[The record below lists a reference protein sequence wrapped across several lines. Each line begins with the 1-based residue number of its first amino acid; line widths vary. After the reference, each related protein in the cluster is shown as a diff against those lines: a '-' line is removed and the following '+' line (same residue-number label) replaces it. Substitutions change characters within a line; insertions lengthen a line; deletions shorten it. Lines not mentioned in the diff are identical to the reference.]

1 MIHAYEVKDYQLH
14 IEEFLQMGKGKHSWK
29 LAVAYC
35 GFDIETTN
43 MIDRENNVKEA
54 YMYHWQFSFTDIV
67 IYGRKW
73 KEFKYLINKI
83 EKVNGFRNN
92 VKLVVWVSNL
102 SFEFQFIRKWLH
114 VTRLFAKEE
123 RQPLL
128 VEHNGWLQFRE
139 ALSIS
144 GGNLEQ
150 LAKDYCT
157 TQKLVGDLDY
167 SIKRNSCTLLTD
179 KEKAYCE
186 NDVVILKEFSEYI
199 FDKYIIPN
207 RKIPTTKTGILRDEV
222 KANIKDLKKVNDIMM
237 QLFPSEKEYRIC
249 MNWLFR
255 GGYVHSNVLH
265 TGMMLYDVYSYDIT
279 SSYPAVMLH
288 NDNYPVSRFAMKE
301 INCESELQEL
311 CGKYSVYF
319 IAEFENIK
327 NKTLHSIESRNKII
341 DYSKDAVFDNGRLVK
356 ASYIKVMLTD
366 IDYKIYNMF
375 YQWEEINITF
385 CKYAKRG
392 KLPNYLLLTL
402 SDEYTKKAT
411 LKKQG
416 KQETTEYMISKQK
429 VNSFFGMCVTRFH
442 FDNIAYENDEWT
454 TTNDFDYLKEVSKQ
468 FLSPFWGIWVTAN
481 ARYNLLTNLHE
492 IGEDVVYCD
501 TDSIKFLN
509 HEKHMNVF
517 EKWNAKME
525 EINRKMCE
533 ERHLDFEIFKDLGCF
548 DLDGKYEQMK
558 TLGSKRYLVKENGK
572 YKATIAGL
580 PKKVIPTL
588 AEKGINPFDIFQN
601 EMEINFSQSR
611 KLTTCYN
618 DNDTSCMVDGE
629 LMTEKSSVAL
639 YEIPFKLNITNE
651 YKNYIN
657 YIMKYYDRKRV

>member
-1 MIHAYEVKDYQLH
+1 MVHADEVKGDQLH
-14 IEEFLQMGKGKHSWK
+14 VGEFIQMGKGKHAWK
-29 LAVAYC
+29 LAKAYC

-54 YMYHWQFSFTDIV
+54 YMYHWQFSFNDIV

-83 EKVNGFRNN
+83 EKVNGFRDN
-92 VKLVVWVSNL
+92 VKMIVWVANL
-102 SFEFQFIRKWLH
+102 SFEFQYIRKWLH

-144 GGNLEQ
+144 GGNLEH

-186 NDVVILKEFSEYI
+186 NDVIILKEFSEYI
-199 FDKYIIPN
+199 FDKYIIPS
-207 RKIPTTKTGILRDEV
+207 RKIPMTKTGILRDEV
-222 KANIKDLKKVNDIMM
+222 KENIKDLKKVNDIMM
-237 QLFPSEKEYRIC
+237 QLFPNEKEYRIC

-265 TGMMLYDVYSYDIT
+265 TGIMLYYVYSYDIT

-288 NDNYPVSRFAMKE
+288 NDNYPVSKFAKKE
-301 INCESELQEL
+301 IESESELREL
-311 CGKYSVYF
+311 CGKYAVYF
-319 IAEFENIK
+319 IAEFTNIK

-356 ASYIKVMLTD
+356 ASYIKVMMTD

-375 YQWEEINITF
+375 YQWDEINITF

-392 KLPNYLLLTL
+392 KLPNYLLITL
-402 SDEYTKKAT
+402 SEEYTKKAT

-442 FDNIAYENDEWT
+442 FDNISYENDEWA

-501 TDSIKFLN
+501 TDSLKFLN

-517 EKWNAKME
+517 EKWNAKMV

-533 ERHLDFEIFKDLGCF
+533 ERHLDFEIFQDLGCF

-580 PKKVIPTL
+580 PKKVIPSL
-588 AEKGINPFDIFQN
+588 AEKGINPFDLFEN
-601 EMEINFSQSR
+601 EMEIDIADSH

-618 DNDTSCMVDGE
+618 DNETSCMIDGE
-629 LMTEKSSVAL
+629 LMSEKSSVAL
-639 YEIPFKLNITNE
+639 YEIPFKLSITNE

-657 YIMKYYDRKRV
+657 YIMKYYERKRV

>member
-14 IEEFLQMGKGKHSWK
+14 IGEFIQMGKGKHAWK
-29 LAVAYC
+29 LAKAYC

-54 YMYHWQFSFTDIV
+54 YMYHWQFSFNDIV

-73 KEFKYLINKI
+73 KEFKYIINKI
-83 EKVNGFRNN
+83 EKVNGFRDN
-92 VKLVVWVSNL
+92 VKMIVWVANL

-150 LAKDYCT
+150 LAKDYCK

-167 SIKRNSCTLLTD
+167 SIKRNSCTLLTE

-207 RKIPTTKTGILRDEV
+207 RKIPMTKTGLLRDEV
-222 KANIKDLKKVNDIMM
+222 KTNIKDLKKVNDIMM
-237 QLFPSEKEYRIC
+237 QLFPTEKEYRIC

-288 NDNYPVSRFAMKE
+288 NDNYPVSRFAKKE
-301 INCESELQEL
+301 INSESELQEL
-311 CGKYSVYF
+311 CGKYAVYF

-366 IDYKIYNMF
+366 VDYKIYNLY
-375 YQWEEINITF
+375 YQWEEINVTF

-392 KLPNYLLLTL
+392 KLPNYLLITL

-416 KQETTEYMISKQK
+416 KQDTTEYMISKQK

-454 TTNDFDYLKEVSKQ
+454 TTNDFDYLNEVSKQ

-481 ARYNLLTNLHE
+481 ARYSILTNLHK

-501 TDSIKFLN
+501 TDSLKYLN
-509 HEKHMNVF
+509 HEKHIKVF

-533 ERHLDFEIFKDLGCF
+533 ERHLDFEIFQDLGCF
-548 DLDGKYEQMK
+548 DLDGKYDQMK

-580 PKKVIPTL
+580 PKKVIPSL
-588 AEKGINPFDIFQN
+588 AKKGINPFDLFEN
-601 EMEINFSQSR
+601 EMEIDIADSH

-618 DNDTSCMVDGE
+618 DNETSCMVDGE

-639 YEIPFKLNITNE
+639 YEIPFKLSITNE

-657 YIMKYYDRKRV
+657 YIMQYYDRKRV

>member
-1 MIHAYEVKDYQLH
+1 MIHAYEVTDSQIH
-14 IEEFLQMGKGKHSWK
+14 ISNFIQMGKGKHAWK

-54 YMYHWQFSFTDIV
+54 YMYHWQFSFNDIV

-73 KEFKYLINKI
+73 KEFVYLINKI

-92 VKLVVWVSNL
+92 VKLIVWVANL
-102 SFEFQFIRKWLH
+102 SFEFQYMRKWLH
-114 VTRLFAKEE
+114 ITRLFAKEK

-150 LAKDYCT
+150 LAKDYCK

-167 SIKRNSCTLLTD
+167 SINRNSCTLLTE
-179 KEKAYCE
+179 KEKSYCE

-207 RKIPTTKTGILRDEV
+207 RKIPMTKTGLLRDEV
-222 KANIKDLKKVNDIMM
+222 KTNIKDLKKVNDIMM
-237 QLFPSEKEYRIC
+237 QLFPTEKEYRIC
-249 MNWLFR
+249 MNWIFR

-265 TGMMLYDVYSYDIT
+265 TGIILYDVYSYDIT

-288 NDNYPVSRFAMKE
+288 NDNYPVSKFAKKD
-301 INCESELQEL
+301 IHCESELREL
-311 CGKYSVYF
+311 CNKYAVYF

-327 NKTLHSIESRNKII
+327 NTTLHSIESRNKII
-341 DYSKDAVFDNGRLVK
+341 DFSKDAVFDNGRLVK

-375 YQWEEINITF
+375 YQWDEINITF

-392 KLPNYLLLTL
+392 KLPNYLLITL

-411 LKKQG
+411 LKKKG

-442 FDNIAYENDEWT
+442 FDNIVYENDEWT

-468 FLSPFWGIWVTAN
+468 FLSPFWGIWITAN
-481 ARYNLLTNLHE
+481 ARYNLLSNLYK
-492 IGEDVVYCD
+492 IGEDSVYCD

-509 HEKHMNVF
+509 ADKHMQVF
-517 EKWNAKME
+517 DEWNKNMIA
-525 EINRKMCE
+525 INKAMCA
-533 ERHLDFEIFKDLGCF
+533 ERNLDFDIFSDLGCF
-548 DLDGKYEQMK
+548 DLDGQYEKMK
-558 TLGSKRYLVKENGK
+558 TLGSKRYLVKENEK

-580 PKKVIPTL
+580 PKKVIPSL
-588 AEKGINPFDIFQN
+588 AEKGINPFELFEN
-601 EMEINFSQSR
+601 EMEIDISESH

-618 DNDTSCMVDGE
+618 DNETSCVVDGE

-639 YEIPFKLNITNE
+639 YEIPFKLSITNE
-651 YKNYIN
+651 YRNYIN
-657 YIMKYYDRKRV
+657 YIMQYYDRKKV

>member
-1 MIHAYEVKDYQLH
+1 MIHAYEVKDEQLH
-14 IEEFLQMGKGKHSWK
+14 IGEFLQMGKGKYAWK
-29 LAVAYC
+29 LAKAYC

-54 YMYHWQFSFTDIV
+54 YMYHWQFSFNDIV

-73 KEFKYLINKI
+73 KEFIYLINKI
-83 EKVNGFRNN
+83 EKVNGIRSN
-92 VKLVVWVSNL
+92 VKFVVWVANL
-102 SFEFQFIRKWLH
+102 SFEFQFMRKWLH

-167 SIKRNSCTLLTD
+167 SIKRNSCTLLTE

-207 RKIPTTKTGILRDEV
+207 RKIPMTKTGLLRDEV
-222 KANIKDLKKVNDIMM
+222 KTNIKDLKKVNDIMM
-237 QLFPSEKEYRIC
+237 QLFPTEKEYRIC

-265 TGMMLYDVYSYDIT
+265 TGIILENAWSHDIT

-288 NDNYPVSRFAMKE
+288 NDNYPVSKFAKKE
-301 INCESELQEL
+301 IHSESELQGL
-311 CGKYSVYF
+311 CNNYAVYF

-341 DYSKDAVFDNGRLVK
+341 DFSKDAVFDNGRLVK

-375 YQWEEINITF
+375 YQWDEINITF

-392 KLPNYLLLTL
+392 KLPNYLLITL
-402 SDEYTKKAT
+402 SEEYTKKST

-416 KQETTEYMISKQK
+416 KQETTDYMISKQK

-442 FDNIAYENDEWT
+442 FDNISYENDEWT
-454 TTNDFDYLKEVSKQ
+454 TTNDFDYMKEVSKQ
-468 FLSPFWGIWVTAN
+468 FLSPFWGIWITAN

-492 IGEDVVYCD
+492 IGDDVVYCD
-501 TDSIKFLN
+501 TDSLKYLN
-509 HEKHMNVF
+509 HEKHINVF
-517 EKWNAKME
+517 EKWNAKMK

-601 EMEINFSQSR
+601 EMEIDFSQSR

-629 LMTEKSSVAL
+629 IMTEKSSVAL
-639 YEIPFKLNITNE
+639 YEIPFKLSITNE

>member
-14 IEEFLQMGKGKHSWK
+14 IGEFLQMGKGKHAWK
-29 LAVAYC
+29 LAKAYC

-54 YMYHWQFSFTDIV
+54 YMYHWQFSFNDIV

-83 EKVNGFRNN
+83 EKVNGFRDN
-92 VKLVVWVSNL
+92 VKMVVWVANL

-167 SIKRNSCTLLTD
+167 SIKRNSCTLLTE

-207 RKIPTTKTGILRDEV
+207 RKIPMTKTGLLRDEV

-237 QLFPSEKEYRIC
+237 QLFPTEKEYRIC

-288 NDNYPVSRFAMKE
+288 NNNYPVSRFAKKE

-311 CGKYSVYF
+311 CEKYAVYF
-319 IAEFENIK
+319 IAEFTSIK
-327 NKTLHSIESRNKII
+327 NTTLHSIESRNKII

-366 IDYKIYNMF
+366 IDYKIYSML
-375 YQWEEINITF
+375 YQWDEINITF

-442 FDNIAYENDEWT
+442 FDNISYENDEWT
-454 TTNDFDYLKEVSKQ
+454 TSNDFDYLKEVSKQ

-481 ARYNLLTNLHE
+481 ARYNLLSNLYK
-492 IGEDVVYCD
+492 IGDDSVYCD
-501 TDSIKFLN
+501 TDSIKFIN
-509 HEKHMNVF
+509 VSKHIHVF
-517 EKWNAKME
+517 NDWNENMIAVNKA
-525 EINRKMCE
+525 MCI
-533 ERHLDFEIFKDLGCF
+533 ERNLDFDIFSDLGCF

-580 PKKVIPTL
+580 PKKVIPSL
-588 AEKGINPFDIFQN
+588 AKKGINPFDLFEN
-601 EMEINFSQSR
+601 EMEIDLADSH

-618 DNDTSCMVDGE
+618 DNETSCVVDGE

-639 YEIPFKLNITNE
+639 YEIPFKLSITNE

-657 YIMKYYDRKRV
+657 YIMKYYERKRV

>member
-14 IEEFLQMGKGKHSWK
+14 IWEFLQMGKGKHAWK
-29 LAVAYC
+29 LAKAYC

-54 YMYHWQFSFTDIV
+54 YMYHWQFSFNDIV

-73 KEFKYLINKI
+73 KEFIYIINKI

-92 VKLVVWVSNL
+92 VKLIVWVANL
-102 SFEFQFIRKWLH
+102 SFEFQFIRKRLH

-167 SIKRNSCTLLTD
+167 SIKRNSCTLLTE

-199 FDKYIIPN
+199 FDRYIIPN
-207 RKIPTTKTGILRDEV
+207 RKIPMTKTGLLRDEV

-237 QLFPSEKEYRIC
+237 QLFPNEKEYRIC

-288 NDNYPVSRFAMKE
+288 NDNYPVSRFAKKE
-301 INCESELQEL
+301 INFESELKEL
-311 CGKYSVYF
+311 CGKYAVYF

-327 NKTLHSIESRNKII
+327 NKALHSIESRNKII
-341 DYSKDAVFDNGRLVK
+341 EYSKDAVFDNGRLVK

-366 IDYKIYNMF
+366 IDYAIYKMF
-375 YQWEEINITF
+375 YEWESIEVTF

-402 SDEYTKKAT
+402 TEEYSKKAT

-416 KQETTEYMISKQK
+416 KQETTDYMISKQK

-442 FDNIAYENDEWT
+442 FDNISYENDEWT

-468 FLSPFWGIWVTAN
+468 FLFPFWGIWITAN
-481 ARYNLLTNLHE
+481 ARYNLLSNLYK
-492 IGEDVVYCD
+492 IGDDAVYCD
-501 TDSIKFLN
+501 TDSLKYLN

-601 EMEINFSQSR
+601 EMEIDFSQSR

-618 DNDTSCMVDGE
+618 DNETSCMVNGE
-629 LMTEKSSVAL
+629 LMKEKSSVAL

-657 YIMKYYDRKRV
+657 YIMQYYERKRV

>member
-14 IEEFLQMGKGKHSWK
+14 IGEFLQMGKGKHAWK
-29 LAVAYC
+29 LAKAYC

-54 YMYHWQFSFTDIV
+54 YMYHWQFSFNDIV

-73 KEFKYLINKI
+73 KEFVYLINKI

-92 VKLVVWVSNL
+92 VKLIVWVANL
-102 SFEFQFIRKWLH
+102 SFEFQFMRKWLH

-150 LAKDYCT
+150 LAKDYCK

-167 SIKRNSCTLLTD
+167 SIKRNSCTLLTE
-179 KEKAYCE
+179 KEKSYCE

-207 RKIPTTKTGILRDEV
+207 RKIPMTKTGILRDEV

-237 QLFPSEKEYRIC
+237 QLFPTEKEYRIC

-255 GGYVHSNVLH
+255 GGYVHSNALH
-265 TGMMLYDVYSYDIT
+265 TGIILYDVYSYDIT

-288 NDNYPVSRFAMKE
+288 NDNYPVSRFAKKE
-301 INCESELQEL
+301 INSENELQEL
-311 CGKYSVYF
+311 CEKYAVYF

-327 NKTLHSIESRNKII
+327 NKTLHSIESRNKIVE
-341 DYSKDAVFDNGRLVK
+341 YSKDAVFDNGRLVK

-366 IDYKIYNMF
+366 IDYAIYKMF
-375 YQWEEINITF
+375 YEWESIEVTF

-392 KLPNYLLLTL
+392 KLPNYLLITL

-429 VNSFFGMCVTRFH
+429 VNSFFGMSVTRFH

-481 ARYNLLTNLHE
+481 ARFNLLSNLHK
-492 IGEDVVYCD
+492 IGEDAVYCD

-509 HEKHMNVF
+509 ADKHMQVF
-517 EKWNAKME
+517 DDWNKNMIA
-525 EINRKMCE
+525 INKAMCA
-533 ERHLDFEIFKDLGCF
+533 ERNLDFGIFSDLGCF

-580 PKKVIPTL
+580 PKKVIPSL
-588 AEKGINPFDIFQN
+588 AEKGINPFDLFEN
-601 EMEINFSQSR
+601 EMEIDISESH

-618 DNDTSCMVDGE
+618 DNETSCRVDGE

-639 YEIPFKLNITNE
+639 YEIPFKLSITNE
-651 YKNYIN
+651 YRNYIN
-657 YIMKYYDRKRV
+657 YIMQYYDRKKV

>member
-14 IEEFLQMGKGKHSWK
+14 IGEFLQMGKGKHAWK
-29 LAVAYC
+29 LAKAYC

-54 YMYHWQFSFTDIV
+54 YMYHWQFSFNDIV

-83 EKVNGFRNN
+83 EKVNRFRDNF
-92 VKLVVWVSNL
+92 KMVVWVANL
-102 SFEFQFIRKWLH
+102 SFEFQFMRKWLH

-167 SIKRNSCTLLTD
+167 SIKRNSCTLLTE

-207 RKIPTTKTGILRDEV
+207 RKIPMTKTGILRDEV
-222 KANIKDLKKVNDIMM
+222 KANIKDIKKVNDIMM
-237 QLFPSEKEYRIC
+237 QLFPNEKEYRIC

-265 TGMMLYDVYSYDIT
+265 TGMLLYDVYSYDIT

-288 NDNYPVSRFAMKE
+288 NNNYPVSKFAKKE
-301 INCESELQEL
+301 IHSESELQEL
-311 CGKYSVYF
+311 GGKYAVYF
-319 IAEFENIK
+319 IAEFTNIK

-366 IDYKIYNMF
+366 VDYKIYNLY
-375 YQWEEINITF
+375 YQWEEINVTF

-392 KLPNYLLLTL
+392 KLPNYLLITL

-468 FLSPFWGIWVTAN
+468 FLSSFWGIWVTAN
-481 ARYNLLTNLHE
+481 ARHNLLSNLYK
-492 IGEDVVYCD
+492 IGEDAVYCD

-509 HEKHMNVF
+509 ADKHMQVF
-517 EKWNAKME
+517 DDWNKNMIEVNKA
-525 EINRKMCE
+525 MCI
-533 ERHLDFEIFKDLGCF
+533 ERNLDFDIFSDLGCF
-548 DLDGKYEQMK
+548 DLDGHYEQMK

-580 PKKVIPTL
+580 PKKVIPSL
-588 AEKGINPFDIFQN
+588 AEKGINPFDLFEN
-601 EMEINFSQSR
+601 EMEIDIANSN

-618 DNDTSCMVDGE
+618 DNETSCMVDGE
-629 LMTEKSSVAL
+629 LMSEKSSVAL
-639 YEIPFKLNITNE
+639 YEIPFKLSITNE

>member
-1 MIHAYEVKDYQLH
+1 MIHAYDVTDSQLH
-14 IEEFLQMGKGKHSWK
+14 IANFMQMGKGKHAWK
-29 LAVAYC
+29 LAIAYC

-54 YMYHWQFSFTDIV
+54 YMYHWQFSFNDIV

-83 EKVNGFRNN
+83 EKVNGFRDN
-92 VKLVVWVSNL
+92 VKMIVWVANL

-114 VTRLFAKEE
+114 VTRIFAKEE

-167 SIKRNSCTLLTD
+167 SIKRNSCTFLTD

-199 FDKYIIPN
+199 FDKYIISN
-207 RKIPTTKTGILRDEV
+207 RKIPMTKTGILRDEV

-237 QLFPSEKEYRIC
+237 QLFPNEKEYRIC

-265 TGMMLYDVYSYDIT
+265 TGILLDDVYSYDIT

-288 NDNYPVSRFAMKE
+288 NENYPVSRFAKKE
-301 INCESELQEL
+301 INSESELQEL
-311 CGKYSVYF
+311 CGKYAAYF
-319 IAEFENIK
+319 IAEFTKIK

-375 YQWEEINITF
+375 YQWDEINITF

-392 KLPNYLLLTL
+392 KLPNYLLQTL
-402 SDEYTKKAT
+402 SEEYTKKAT

-416 KQETTEYMISKQK
+416 KQDTTEYMISKQK

-481 ARYNLLTNLHE
+481 ARFNLLSNLYK
-492 IGEDVVYCD
+492 IGEDAVYCD

-509 HEKHMNVF
+509 AEKHMQVF
-517 EKWNAKME
+517 DEWNKNMIA
-525 EINRKMCE
+525 INKAMCI
-533 ERHLDFEIFKDLGCF
+533 ERNLDFDIFSDLGCF
-548 DLDGKYEQMK
+548 DLDGHYEQMK

-580 PKKVIPTL
+580 PKKVIPSL
-588 AEKGINPFDIFQN
+588 AEKGINPFDLFEN
-601 EMEINFSQSR
+601 EMEIDIANSN

-618 DNDTSCMVDGE
+618 DNETSCVVDSE

-639 YEIPFKLNITNE
+639 YEIPFKLSITNE

>member
-1 MIHAYEVKDYQLH
+1 MIHAYDVTGSQLH
-14 IEEFLQMGKGKHSWK
+14 ITNFIQMGKGKYSWK
-29 LAVAYC
+29 LAKAYC

-54 YMYHWQFSFTDIV
+54 YMYHWQFAFNDIV

-73 KEFKYLINKI
+73 KEFIYLINKI
-83 EKVNGFRNN
+83 EKVNRLRDN
-92 VKLVVWVSNL
+92 VKVIVWVANL
-102 SFEFQFIRKWLH
+102 SFEFQFMRKWLH

-128 VEHNGWLQFRE
+128 VEHNEWLQFRE

-150 LAKDYCT
+150 LAKDYCA

-167 SIKRNSCTLLTD
+167 SIKRNSCTLLTE

-207 RKIPTTKTGILRDEV
+207 RKIPMTKTGLLRDEV

-237 QLFPSEKEYRIC
+237 QLFPNEKEYRRC

-265 TGMMLYDVYSYDIT
+265 TGIMLYDVYSYDIT

-288 NDNYPVSRFAMKE
+288 NDNYPVSRFAKKE

-311 CGKYSVYF
+311 CGKYAVYF

-327 NKTLHSIESRNKII
+327 NKTLHSIESRNKIVE
-341 DYSKDAVFDNGRLVK
+341 YSKDAVFDNGRLVK

-366 IDYKIYNMF
+366 IDYAIYKMF
-375 YQWEEINITF
+375 YEWESIEVTF

-392 KLPNYLLLTL
+392 KLPNYLLITL

-429 VNSFFGMCVTRFH
+429 VNSFFGMSVTRFH

-481 ARYNLLTNLHE
+481 ARFNLLSNLYK
-492 IGEDVVYCD
+492 IGEDAVYCD

-509 HEKHMNVF
+509 ADKHMQVF
-517 EKWNAKME
+517 EDWNKNMIA
-525 EINRKMCE
+525 INKVMCA
-533 ERHLDFEIFKDLGCF
+533 ERNLDFDIFSDLGCF

-580 PKKVIPTL
+580 PKKVIPSL
-588 AEKGINPFDIFQN
+588 AKKGIDPFDLFEN
-601 EMEINFSQSR
+601 EMEIDISESN

-618 DNDTSCMVDGE
+618 DNETSCMVDGE
-629 LMTEKSSVAL
+629 VMTEKSSVAL

-657 YIMKYYDRKRV
+657 YIMQYYERKRV

>member
-1 MIHAYEVKDYQLH
+1 MIHAYEVKDEQLH
-14 IEEFLQMGKGKHSWK
+14 IGEFLQMGKGKHAWK
-29 LAVAYC
+29 LAKAYC

-54 YMYHWQFSFTDIV
+54 YMYHWQFSFNDIV

-73 KEFKYLINKI
+73 KEFIYIINKI

-92 VKLVVWVSNL
+92 VKMVVWVANL
-102 SFEFQFIRKWLH
+102 SFEFQFMRKLLH

-167 SIKRNSCTLLTD
+167 SIKRNSCTLLTE

-199 FDKYIIPN
+199 FYKYIIPN
-207 RKIPTTKTGILRDEV
+207 RKIPMTKTGLLRDEV
-222 KANIKDLKKVNDIMM
+222 KTNIKDLKKVNDIMM
-237 QLFPSEKEYRIC
+237 QLFPTEKEYRIC

-265 TGMMLYDVYSYDIT
+265 TGIILENAWSHDIT

-288 NDNYPVSRFAMKE
+288 NDNYPVSKFAKKE
-301 INCESELQEL
+301 IHSESELQGL
-311 CGKYSVYF
+311 CNNYAVYF

-341 DYSKDAVFDNGRLVK
+341 DFSKDAVFDNGRLVK

-366 IDYKIYNMF
+366 IDYAIYKMF
-375 YQWEEINITF
+375 YEWESIEVTF

-402 SDEYTKKAT
+402 TKEYSKKAT

-416 KQETTEYMISKQK
+416 KQETTDYMISKQK

-442 FDNIAYENDEWT
+442 FDNISYENDEWT
-454 TTNDFDYLKEVSKQ
+454 TTNDFDYFKEVSKQ
-468 FLSPFWGIWVTAN
+468 FLSPFWGIWITAN

-492 IGEDVVYCD
+492 IGDDVVYCD
-501 TDSIKFLN
+501 TDSLKYLN
-509 HEKHMNVF
+509 HEKHINVF
-517 EKWNAKME
+517 EKWNAKMK

-533 ERHLDFEIFKDLGCF
+533 ERHLDFEIFKELGCF
-548 DLDGKYEQMK
+548 DLDGKYEKMK

-601 EMEINFSQSR
+601 EMEIDFSQSR

-618 DNDTSCMVDGE
+618 DNETSCMVDGE
-629 LMTEKSSVAL
+629 IMTEKSSVAL
-639 YEIPFKLNITNE
+639 YEIPFKLSITNE

>member
-1 MIHAYEVKDYQLH
+1 MIHAYDVTDSQLH
-14 IEEFLQMGKGKHSWK
+14 ISNFIQMGNGKYSWK

-54 YMYHWQFSFTDIV
+54 YMYHWQFSFNDIV

-73 KEFKYLINKI
+73 KEFMYLINKI
-83 EKVNGFRNN
+83 EKVNRFRNN
-92 VKLVVWVSNL
+92 VKLIVWVANL
-102 SFEFQFIRKWLH
+102 SFEFQFIRKWIH

-167 SIKRNSCTLLTD
+167 SIKRNSCTLLTE
-179 KEKAYCE
+179 KEKSYCE

-199 FDKYIIPN
+199 FDKYLIPN
-207 RKIPTTKTGILRDEV
+207 DKVPMTKTGILRDEV
-222 KANIKDLKKVNDIMM
+222 KANIEDIKKVNDIMM
-237 QLFPSEKEYRIC
+237 QLFPTEKEYRIC

-265 TGMMLYDVYSYDIT
+265 TGLILYDVYSYDIT

-288 NDNYPVSRFAMKE
+288 NDNYPVSKFAKKE
-301 INCESELQEL
+301 IKSESELQEM
-311 CGKYSVYF
+311 CGKYAVYF

-375 YQWEEINITF
+375 YQWDEINITF

-402 SDEYTKKAT
+402 SEEYTKKAE
-411 LKKQG
+411 LKKQD

-442 FDNIAYENDEWT
+442 FDNISYENDEWT
-454 TTNDFDYLKEVSKQ
+454 TTHDFDYLKEVSKQ

-481 ARYNLLTNLHE
+481 ARYNLLSNLYK
-492 IGEDVVYCD
+492 IGDDAVYCD

-509 HEKHMNVF
+509 SDQHIHVF
-517 EKWNAKME
+517 NEWNENMFTVNKA
-525 EINRKMCE
+525 MCI
-533 ERHLDFEIFKDLGCF
+533 ERNLDFDLFEDLGCF
-548 DLDGKYEQMK
+548 ALDGHYDKMK
-558 TLGSKRYLVKENGK
+558 TLGSKRYLVKEKGK

-580 PKKVIPTL
+580 PKKVIPSL
-588 AEKGINPFDIFQN
+588 AKKGINPFDLFEN
-601 EMEINFSQSR
+601 EMEIDIADSC

-618 DNDTSCMVDGE
+618 DNETSCIVDGE

-639 YEIPFKLNITNE
+639 YEIPFKLSITNE

-657 YIMKYYDRKRV
+657 YIIQYYERKRV

>member
-14 IEEFLQMGKGKHSWK
+14 IGEFLQMGIGKHAWK
-29 LAVAYC
+29 LAKAYC

-43 MIDRENNVKEA
+43 MIDRENNIKEA
-54 YMYHWQFSFTDIV
+54 YMYHWQFSFNDIV

-83 EKVNGFRNN
+83 EKVNRFRDN
-92 VKLVVWVSNL
+92 VKMVVWVANL
-102 SFEFQFIRKWLH
+102 SFAFQFMRKWLKI
-114 VTRLFAKEE
+114 TRLFAKEE

-157 TQKLVGDLDY
+157 TKKLVGDLDY
-167 SIKRNSCTLLTD
+167 SIKRNSCTLLTE

-207 RKIPTTKTGILRDEV
+207 RKIPMTKTGLLRDEV

-237 QLFPSEKEYRIC
+237 MLFPNEKEYRIC

-288 NDNYPVSRFAMKE
+288 NDNYPVSKFAKKE
-301 INCESELQEL
+301 INCESELQDL
-311 CGKYSVYF
+311 CNNYAVYF
-319 IAEFENIK
+319 IAEFESIK
-327 NKTLHSIESRNKII
+327 NTTLHSIESRNKII
-341 DYSKDAVFDNGRLVK
+341 EYSKDAVFDNGRLVK

-366 IDYKIYNMF
+366 IDYAIYKMF
-375 YQWEEINITF
+375 YEWESIEVTF
-385 CKYAKRG
+385 CKYAKRE
-392 KLPNYLLLTL
+392 KLPNYLFLTL
-402 SDEYTKKAT
+402 SEEYTKKAT

-416 KQETTEYMISKQK
+416 KQDTTDYMINKKK

-442 FDNIAYENDEWT
+442 FDNISYENEEWT

-481 ARYNLLTNLHE
+481 ARYNLLSNLYK
-492 IGEDVVYCD
+492 IGDDAVYCD
-501 TDSIKFLN
+501 TDSIKFIN
-509 HEKHMNVF
+509 ADKHIHVF
-517 EKWNAKME
+517 NDWNENMIAVNKA
-525 EINRKMCE
+525 MCI
-533 ERHLDFEIFKDLGCF
+533 ERNLDFDIFSDLGCF

-580 PKKVIPTL
+580 PKKVIPSL
-588 AEKGINPFDIFQN
+588 AEKGINPFDLFEN
-601 EMEINFSQSR
+601 EMEIDIANSN

-618 DNDTSCMVDGE
+618 DNETSCIVDGE
-629 LMTEKSSVAL
+629 LMSEKSSVAL
-639 YEIPFKLNITNE
+639 YEIPFKLSITNE

-657 YIMKYYDRKRV
+657 YIMQYYDRKRV

>member
-533 ERHLDFEIFKDLGCF
+533 ERHLGFEIFKDLGCF

>member
-1 MIHAYEVKDYQLH
+1 
-14 IEEFLQMGKGKHSWK
+14 MGKGKHAWK

-54 YMYHWQFSFTDIV
+54 YMYHWQFSLNDIV

-83 EKVNGFRNN
+83 EKVNGFRDN
-92 VKLVVWVSNL
+92 VKMIVWVANL

-128 VEHNGWLQFRE
+128 AEHNGWLQFRE

-167 SIKRNSCTLLTD
+167 SIKRNSFTLLTD

-207 RKIPTTKTGILRDEV
+207 RKIPMTKTGILRDEV

-237 QLFPSEKEYRIC
+237 QLFPNEKEYRIC

-265 TGMMLYDVYSYDIT
+265 TGMMLYDAYSYDIT

-288 NDNYPVSRFAMKE
+288 NDNYPVSKFAKKE
-301 INCESELQEL
+301 INSESELQEL
-311 CGKYSVYF
+311 CGKYAVYF

-341 DYSKDAVFDNGRLVK
+341 DFSKDAVFDNGRLVK

-375 YQWEEINITF
+375 YKWDEINITF

-392 KLPNYLLLTL
+392 KLPNYLLITL

-442 FDNIAYENDEWT
+442 FDNIVYENEEWT
-454 TTNDFDYLKEVSKQ
+454 TTNDFDYMKEVSKQ

-481 ARYNLLTNLHE
+481 ARYNLLTNLHK

-501 TDSIKFLN
+501 TDSLKFLN

-601 EMEINFSQSR
+601 EMEIDFSQSR

-618 DNDTSCMVDGE
+618 DNETSCMVDGE
-629 LMTEKSSVAL
+629 IMTEKSSVAL
-639 YEIPFKLNITNE
+639 YEIPFKLSITNE
-651 YKNYIN
+651 YKNCIN

>member
-1 MIHAYEVKDYQLH
+1 MIHAYDVKDYQLE
-14 IEEFLQMGKGKHSWK
+14 IEDFIQMGRGRNAWK

-43 MIDRENNVKEA
+43 VIDRESNTKQA
-54 YMYHWQFSFTDIV
+54 YMYHWQFSFNDYV
-67 IYGRKW
+67 FYGRKW
-73 KEFKYLINKI
+73 KEFIYLINKI
-83 EKVNGFRNN
+83 EKVNHFRDN
-92 VKLVVWVSNL
+92 VKMVVWVANL
-102 SFEFQFIRKWLH
+102 SFEFQFMRKWLNI
-114 VTRLFAKEE
+114 TRIFAKEE

-128 VEHNGWLQFRE
+128 AEHNGWLQFRE
-139 ALSIS
+139 CLSIS

-150 LAKDYCT
+150 LAKDYCKT
-157 TQKLVGDLDY
+157 KKLVGDLDY
-167 SIKRNSCTLLTD
+167 SIQRNSCTVLTE
-179 KEKAYCE
+179 KEKAYCK
-186 NDVVILKEFSEYI
+186 NDVVILKEFSEYM
-199 FDKYIIPN
+199 FEKYILPTK
-207 RKIPTTKTGILRDEV
+207 KIPMTKTGILREQV
-222 KANIKDLKKVNDIMM
+222 KTNIQNMGKVNDAMI
-237 QLFPSEKEYRIC
+237 QLFPNEKEYRIC

-265 TGMMLYDVYSYDIT
+265 TGMILENVWSYDIT

-288 NDNYPVSRFAMKE
+288 NDNFPVSNFAKAKIDNE
-301 INCESELQEL
+301 NDLKDL
-311 CGKYSVYF
+311 CSKYAVYF
-319 IAEFENIK
+319 IAEFHSIK

-366 IDYKIYNMF
+366 IDYAIYKMF
-375 YQWEEINITF
+375 YAWETIEVTF

-402 SDEYTKKAT
+402 TEEYSKKAT

-416 KQETTEYMISKQK
+416 NQDTTDYMISKQK

-442 FDNIAYENDEWT
+442 FEDITYTENEWGTDNN
-454 TTNDFDYLKEVSKQ
+454 FDYMKEVGKQ
-468 FLSPFWGIWVTAN
+468 FLSPFWGIWITAN
-481 ARYNLLTNLHE
+481 ARYNLLTNVNK

-509 HEKHMNVF
+509 HEKHLHIFND
-517 EKWNAKME
+517 WNKNME

-548 DLDGKYEQMK
+548 DLDGKYKQMK

-601 EMEINFSQSR
+601 EMEIDFSQSR

-618 DNDTSCMVDGE
+618 DNETSCMVDGE

-639 YEIPFKLNITNE
+639 YEIPFKLSITNE
-651 YKNYIN
+651 YKSYIN
-657 YIMKYYDRKRV
+657 YVIEYYKRKRV

>member
-14 IEEFLQMGKGKHSWK
+14 IGEFLQMGKGKHAWK
-29 LAVAYC
+29 LAKAYC

-54 YMYHWQFSFTDIV
+54 YMYHWQFSFNDIV

-73 KEFKYLINKI
+73 KEFVYLINKI

-92 VKLVVWVSNL
+92 VKLIVWVANL
-102 SFEFQFIRKWLH
+102 SFEFQFMRKWLH

-150 LAKDYCT
+150 LAKDYCK

-167 SIKRNSCTLLTD
+167 SIKRNSCTLLTE
-179 KEKAYCE
+179 KEKSYCE

-207 RKIPTTKTGILRDEV
+207 RKIPMTKTGILRDEV

-237 QLFPSEKEYRIC
+237 QLFPTEKEYRIC

-255 GGYVHSNVLH
+255 GGYVHSNALH
-265 TGMMLYDVYSYDIT
+265 TGIILYDVYSYDIT

-288 NDNYPVSRFAMKE
+288 NDNYPVSRFAKKE
-301 INCESELQEL
+301 INSENELQEL
-311 CGKYSVYF
+311 CEKYAVYF

-327 NKTLHSIESRNKII
+327 NKTLHSIESRNKIVE
-341 DYSKDAVFDNGRLVK
+341 YSKDAVFDNGRLVK

-366 IDYKIYNMF
+366 IDYAIYKMF
-375 YQWEEINITF
+375 YEWESIEVTF

-392 KLPNYLLLTL
+392 KLPNYLLITL

-429 VNSFFGMCVTRFH
+429 VNSFFGMSVTRFH

-481 ARYNLLTNLHE
+481 ARFNLLSNLHK
-492 IGEDVVYCD
+492 IGEDAVYCD

-509 HEKHMNVF
+509 ADKHMQVF
-517 EKWNAKME
+517 DDWNKNMIA
-525 EINRKMCE
+525 INKAMCA
-533 ERHLDFEIFKDLGCF
+533 ERNLDFGIFSDLGCF

-580 PKKVIPTL
+580 PKKVIPSL
-588 AEKGINPFDIFQN
+588 AEKGINPFDLFEN
-601 EMEINFSQSR
+601 EMEIDISESH

-618 DNDTSCMVDGE
+618 DNETSCRVDGE

-639 YEIPFKLNITNE
+639 YEIPFKLSITNE
-651 YKNYIN
+651 YRNYIN
-657 YIMKYYDRKRV
+657 YIMQYYERKRV

>member
-1 MIHAYEVKDYQLH
+1 MIHAYDVADSKLH
-14 IEEFLQMGKGKHSWK
+14 IANFIQIGKGKHAWK
-29 LAVAYC
+29 LAKAYC

-43 MIDRENNVKEA
+43 MIDRENNIKEA
-54 YMYHWQFSFTDIV
+54 YMYHWQFSFNDIV

-73 KEFKYLINKI
+73 REFKYLINKI
-83 EKVNGFRNN
+83 EKVNGFRDN
-92 VKLVVWVSNL
+92 VKMIVWVANL

-167 SIKRNSCTLLTD
+167 SIKRNSCTVLTD

-186 NDVVILKEFSEYI
+186 NDVIILKEFSEYI

-207 RKIPTTKTGILRDEV
+207 RKIPMTKTGILRDEV

-237 QLFPSEKEYRIC
+237 QLFPNEKEYRIC

-265 TGMMLYDVYSYDIT
+265 TGIMLYDVYSYDIT

-288 NDNYPVSRFAMKE
+288 NNNYPVSRFAKKE

-311 CGKYSVYF
+311 CGKYAVYF

-366 IDYKIYNMF
+366 IDYNIYNMF
-375 YQWEEINITF
+375 YQWDEINITF

-392 KLPNYLLLTL
+392 KLPNYLLQTL
-402 SDEYTKKAT
+402 SEEYTKKAT

-416 KQETTEYMISKQK
+416 KQDTTEYMISKQK

-454 TTNDFDYLKEVSKQ
+454 TINDFDYLKEVSKQ
-468 FLSPFWGIWVTAN
+468 FLSSFWGIWVTAN
-481 ARYNLLTNLHE
+481 ARYNLLSNLHK
-492 IGEDVVYCD
+492 IGEDSVYCD

-509 HEKHMNVF
+509 ADKHMQVF
-517 EKWNAKME
+517 DDWNKNMIA
-525 EINRKMCE
+525 INKAMCI
-533 ERHLDFEIFKDLGCF
+533 ERNLDFDIFSDLGCF
-548 DLDGKYEQMK
+548 DLDGHYEQMK

-580 PKKVIPTL
+580 PKKVIPSL
-588 AEKGINPFDIFQN
+588 ANKGINPFDLFEN
-601 EMEINFSQSR
+601 EMEIDIADSC

-618 DNDTSCMVDGE
+618 DNETSCVVDGE
-629 LMTEKSSVAL
+629 LMAEKSSVAL

-657 YIMKYYDRKRV
+657 YIMKYYDRKKV

>member
-14 IEEFLQMGKGKHSWK
+14 IGEFLQMVKGKNAWK
-29 LAVAYC
+29 LAKAYC

-54 YMYHWQFSFTDIV
+54 YMYHWQFSFNDIV

-73 KEFKYLINKI
+73 KEFKYIINKI
-83 EKVNGFRNN
+83 EKVNGFRDN
-92 VKLVVWVSNL
+92 VKMIVWVANL

-199 FDKYIIPN
+199 FNKYIIPN
-207 RKIPTTKTGILRDEV
+207 RKIPMTKTGILRDEV

-237 QLFPSEKEYRIC
+237 QLFPNEKEYRIC

-265 TGMMLYDVYSYDIT
+265 TGMMLYDVHSYDIT

-288 NDNYPVSRFAMKE
+288 NDNYPVSRFAKKE
-301 INCESELQEL
+301 INSENELQEL
-311 CGKYSVYF
+311 CGKYAAYF

-341 DYSKDAVFDNGRLVK
+341 DFSKDAVFDNGRLVK
-356 ASYIKVMLTD
+356 ASYIKAMLTD
-366 IDYKIYNMF
+366 IDYKIYNIF
-375 YQWEEINITF
+375 YQWDEINITF

-392 KLPNYLLLTL
+392 KLPKYLLLTL
-402 SDEYTKKAT
+402 TEEYTKKAT

-442 FDNIAYENDEWT
+442 FDNIVYEKDEWT

-468 FLSPFWGIWVTAN
+468 FLSPFWGIWITAN
-481 ARYNLLTNLHE
+481 ARYNLLSNLHK
-492 IGEDVVYCD
+492 IGEDAVYCD

-509 HEKHMNVF
+509 ADKHMQVF
-517 EKWNAKME
+517 EEWNKNMIA
-525 EINRKMCE
+525 INKAMCA
-533 ERHLDFEIFKDLGCF
+533 ERNLDFDIFSDLGCF

-601 EMEINFSQSR
+601 EMEIDFSQSR

-618 DNDTSCMVDGE
+618 DNETSCMVDGD

-639 YEIPFKLNITNE
+639 YEIPFKLSITNE

-657 YIMKYYDRKRV
+657 YIMQYYERKRV